1 VFSKSV
7 FLFTVLASVAFAGAP
22 AIGIVTA
29 SGHFTI
35 ERSEVWGNSS
45 LFDGSTVQTDQA
57 STDLALRNGVKLQ
70 LGAKSRAQV
79 FENRLALE
87 SGIGQM
93 KAAAPFEIDAAGLK
107 ISGERLRVSISDR
120 IEVAAFSGSA
130 RVLTGSGTLLATIP
144 AGRSMNFAMQAGST
158 GSVTRSGCLLFKDGH
173 FILQDENTQE
183 VAELTGRGL
192 EQNVGNRVEASGR
205 VTGARSAVTIATMVL
220 SVATI
225 NIKSQGGCLSV
236 AAALDAKT
244 EAPAASA
251 SSASPTAAPARTAES
266 APKAAGMSTGAKAA
280 IAAVV
285 IGGGAGA
292 AIAVAG
298 KKGSTSP

>member
-1 VFSKSV
+1 VFSKSL
-7 FLFTVLASVAFAGAP
+7 FLSTVAVSVAFAATP

-35 ERSEVWGNSS
+35 ERSQVWGNSS
-45 LFDGSTVQTDQA
+45 LFDGSNVQTDQA

-87 SGIGQM
+87 GGIGQVN
-93 KAAAPFEIDAAGLK
+93 ASAPYEIDAAGLK
-107 ISGERLRVSISDR
+107 ISGERLRVSVSDR
-120 IEVAAFSGSA
+120 IEVVAFTGSA
-130 RVLTGSGTLLATIP
+130 RVLSSSGTLLASIP

-183 VAELTGRGL
+183 VAELTGRSL

-205 VTGARSAVTIATMVL
+205 VTGARSAVTVATMVL
-220 SVATI
+220 SVTTI
-225 NIKSQGGCLSV
+225 SIKSQGGCLSV

-251 SSASPTAAPARTAES
+251 SNASPTTAPARTAES

-280 IAAVV
+280 IAAVA

-292 AIAVAG
+292 AIALAG